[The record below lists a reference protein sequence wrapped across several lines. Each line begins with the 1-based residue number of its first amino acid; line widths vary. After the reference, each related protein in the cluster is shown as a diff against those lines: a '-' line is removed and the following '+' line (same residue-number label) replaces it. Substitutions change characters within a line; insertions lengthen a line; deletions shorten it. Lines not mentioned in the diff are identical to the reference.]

1 MKVEYDYSS
10 LHWRNMEKELQ
21 EELDARSDEE
31 KERDRIAAER
41 ELEELYRIMDEVN
54 EREQKTV
61 RIVDVE
67 KAVNF
72 QRVVETLKRS
82 VPRKPVNAKRSA
94 WRRRK
99 RRLKSA
105 NVWPLKRRESNV
117 SVPLRLKKN
126 VFPSPVRKTAMSLLC
141 LSMTTRMMIPSTNKD
156 VQYDAFS

>member
-82 VPRKPVNAKRSA
+82 AEFNCDRMVWEVKEDQSFGYIKYYTYGIIHIGDDQGDRTRQMWAKIFDTFDDISI
-94 WRRRK
+94 
-99 RRLKSA
+99 
-105 NVWPLKRRESNV
+105 
-117 SVPLRLKKN
+117 
-126 VFPSPVRKTAMSLLC
+126 TAENDLLC
-141 LSMTTRMMIPSTNKD
+141 VYIPAYFTKPLP
-156 VQYDAFS
+156 